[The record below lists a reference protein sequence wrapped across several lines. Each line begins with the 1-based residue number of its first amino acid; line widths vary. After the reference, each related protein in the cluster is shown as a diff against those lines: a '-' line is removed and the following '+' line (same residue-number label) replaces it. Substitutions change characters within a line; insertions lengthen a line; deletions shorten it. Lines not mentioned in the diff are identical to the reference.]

1 MKKYFGEYIRDQAI
15 KNLLSA
21 QARIAEIGSAS
32 EVISLTKFVLK
43 ISNKFDNVLLD
54 FGLEHCD
61 ESAEQ
66 PPDEKGE
73 WWRMDV
79 KNLDSVS
86 REKQKAILNNVI
98 FRCMIEN
105 HMTLE
110 NLDEACE
117 VIREIYRKNAILTS
131 SLRE

>member
-15 KNLLSA
+15 KDLLSA

-43 ISNKFDNVLLD
+43 ISDKFDNVLLD

-66 PPDEKGE
+66 PPDETK
-73 WWRMDV
+73 
-79 KNLDSVS
+79 KY
-86 REKQKAILNNVI
+86 IP
-98 FRCMIEN
+98 
-105 HMTLE
+105 
-110 NLDEACE
+110 
-117 VIREIYRKNAILTS
+117 
-131 SLRE
+131 